1 MMTEEGSILT
11 GDGSKRPAALERPES
26 GDARI
31 VRVSARFFAL
41 AADEKLTPYESA
53 VAWQRIGRMVLR
65 EALYKVAMGAF
76 LRTLMGEIATELPVP
91 LGGLNALT
99 PEPFPTSTEGRD
111 A

>member
-11 GDGSKRPAALERPES
+11 GDGSVRPAALERPES

-41 AADEKLTPYESA
+41 AADEGLTPYESA

-65 EALYKVAMGAF
+65 EALYKVAMASF
-76 LRTLMGEIATELPVP
+76 LRTLAAELIAELPAP
-91 LGGLNALT
+91 LAGHGSRVT
-99 PEPFPTSTEGRD
+99 GEGEGRD